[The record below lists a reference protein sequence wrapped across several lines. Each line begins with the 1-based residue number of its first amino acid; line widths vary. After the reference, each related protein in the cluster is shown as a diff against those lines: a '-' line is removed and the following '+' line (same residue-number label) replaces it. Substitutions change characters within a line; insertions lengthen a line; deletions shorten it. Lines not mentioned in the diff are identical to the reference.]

1 MNDPRLQQNPDG
13 SIRLDSLDPW
23 FVVILRELPALL
35 DRDQPDAAH
44 RRVYPVPSD
53 DDEQASEWKRLVH
66 PELFALVAT
75 AQDVVRRDLEKLEM
89 EELEMGELSGSI
101 TIPAKHVN
109 AWISALNVARLTLGA
124 VHEFDEDDMEGR
136 GPTDF
141 GDRDM
146 ARVKVYLMGWLQQML
161 IEEIHPIPEEEED

>member
-1 MNDPRLQQNPDG
+1 MIEPGLTLNPDG
-13 SIRLDSLDPW
+13 SIRLESLDPL
-23 FVVILRELPALL
+23 FVVVLREIPRLL
-35 DRDQPDAAH
+35 DPDQPDAA
-44 RRVYPVPSD
+44 RRRLYPFPSD
-53 DDEQASEWKRLVH
+53 DDEQSQEWERLVH

-75 AQDVVRRDLEKLEM
+75 AQEGVRRDLE
-89 EELEMGELSGSI
+89 ELEIGEEGGRI

-109 AWISALNVARLTLGA
+109 AWISALNVARLTLGT
-124 VHEFDEDDMEGR
+124 VHDFDEDDMEGH
-136 GPTDF
+136 GPSDF